1 MGEGEAGM
9 NGAMEPPRP
18 GAPADQAATDGGERT
33 EQTLEQEIAS
43 LREELGDLVGELDRR
58 RHEAF
63 DLRLQVRRH
72 ATLLLVLGTVTVG
85 LAVGGYVMLGY
96 ARRRRAHP
104 LVRTQAFA
112 HALALISRNP
122 ERLVRVM
129 EDTRDPRAAA
139 LAALAKAAGAA
150 APRAI
155 AATAAAPG
163 R

>member
-1 MGEGEAGM
+1 M

-96 ARRRRAHP
+96 ARRRR
-104 LVRTQAFA
+104 VQAFA

-129 EDTRDPRAAA
+129 EDTRDHVPPPSRHSRRRPAQRLPAPSRRPPPRA
-139 LAALAKAAGAA
+139 
-150 APRAI
+150 
-155 AATAAAPG
+155 G